1 MSYVSVKKGR
11 LYLCWHEKLLKKSK
25 CKSLGLRDTK
35 RNRQKAKKMQREFD
49 EISKEEQKKIT
60 RPKKEFLRSTIA
72 EAKEKF
78 YKMNSNRKS
87 STIKTYDYF
96 FRKFLNGKHFRINDN
111 VNVINKTNVEEW
123 LLWLGSLNLSQNTLF
138 DLSKNLKKFVRFL
151 QEYGYIETF
160 SLNSDL
166 TYKMP
171 AGEIVVFSQEDIQLM
186 LEHVKEKSEQ
196 FQITFYLLL
205 FTGLRPT
212 DLLNSKVKDLN
223 VKKLTF
229 SYYSPKVDKYQTIAI
244 TSELVENI
252 YPLIRNKNPED
263 KLVQYADLHNIGR
276 AFRQF
281 IKEMGLSNKGYTLRT
296 FRKTF
301 ISIAYEKGVDYVTLS
316 RLIGHSNIRTTAKYY
331 TQFSL
336 AKQHE
341 EVNKISFYKNEK
353 ATIYN
358 FDGQQVGKTESKTE
372 SLLEKASNL

>member
-1 MSYVSVKKGR
+1 
-11 LYLCWHEKLLKKSK
+11 
-25 CKSLGLRDTK
+25 
-35 RNRQKAKKMQREFD
+35 
-49 EISKEEQKKIT
+49 
-60 RPKKEFLRSTIA
+60 
-72 EAKEKF
+72 
-78 YKMNSNRKS
+78 
-87 STIKTYDYF
+87 
-96 FRKFLNGKHFRINDN
+96 
-111 VNVINKTNVEEW
+111 
-123 LLWLGSLNLSQNTLF
+123 
-138 DLSKNLKKFVRFL
+138 
-151 QEYGYIETF
+151 
-160 SLNSDL
+160 
-166 TYKMP
+166 MP

-263 KLVQYADLHNIGR
+263 KLVEYADLHNIGR